1 MNNISDQIS
10 SSISSLIPT
19 NKNIETNTNSS
30 TSTNMNTTYESPII
44 SSIKS
49 IVPSNVYL
57 DGSNEFLNSNSMVAK
72 FAFIIFVLIFFVI
85 ILRSGI
91 SFISWLLTPSPNPF
105 LLKGMIDAKQM
116 MQIPQD
122 PNATGYIPVLRSV
135 NRPEGMAFTWS
146 VWIYIDDMTYKDNEY
161 KHIFH
166 KGNDNIN
173 VNKQPYGMNFPNNG
187 PGLYIAPN
195 KNDLVVV
202 MNTFEE
208 INEQITVKNVP
219 LNKWVNVIIRI
230 NEQHELD
237 VYINGKL
244 ARRHILPSVP
254 KQNYGDVFVAM
265 NGGFSGYI
273 SSLRYYSSSIGV
285 NEIQSIMSDGPDL
298 NKIGSNNI
306 TLNGPNYL
314 SMRWFFD
321 NNSY

>member
-1 MNNISDQIS
+1 METQTPTTDKVS
-10 SSISSLIPT
+10 SILPSMPSISSIESITPSIP
-19 NKNIETNTNSS
+19 S
-30 TSTNMNTTYESPII
+30 
-44 SSIKS
+44 
-49 IVPSNVYL
+49 L

-85 ILRSGI
+85 FLRSGI
-91 SFISWLLTPSPNPF
+91 SFISWLFSPSPNPI
-105 LLKGMIDAKQM
+105 LIDGMSDAKQM
-116 MQIPQD
+116 LQIPQD
-122 PNATGYIPVLRSV
+122 PTLKGSIPILRSMNEV
-135 NRPEGMAFTWS
+135 EGMSFTWS
-146 VWIYIDDMTYKDNEY
+146 VWIYIDDMSYKDNEY

-173 VNKQPYGMNFPNNG
+173 VKTQPYGMNFPNNG

-208 INEQITVKNVP
+208 INDQITIKDVP
-219 LNKWVNVIIRI
+219 LNKWVNVIIRV

-244 ARRHILPSVP
+244 ARRHMLTGVP

-273 SSLRYYSSSIGV
+273 SSLRYFSSSIGV
-285 NEIQSIMSDGPDL
+285 NDIQSIVSSGPNL
-298 NKIGSNNI
+298 KTIGDKLINSQ
-306 TLNGPNYL
+306 PNYL
-314 SMRWFFD
+314 SMRWFFE
-321 NNSY
+321 NNTN

>member
-1 MNNISDQIS
+1 MEKPTDKV
-10 SSISSLIPT
+10 SSIIP
-19 NKNIETNTNSS
+19 EMPS
-30 TSTNMNTTYESPII
+30 M
-44 SSIKS
+44 SSIES
-49 IVPSNVYL
+49 ITPSIPAL

-85 ILRSGI
+85 FLRSGI
-91 SFISWLLTPSPNPF
+91 SFISWLFSPSPNPI
-105 LLKGMIDAKQM
+105 LIDGMTDAKQM
-116 MQIPQD
+116 LQIAQD
-122 PNATGYIPVLRSV
+122 PTLKGSIPILRSM
-135 NRPEGMAFTWS
+135 NETEGMSFTWS
-146 VWIYIDDMTYKDNEY
+146 VWIYIDDMSYKDNEY

-173 VNKQPYGMNFPNNG
+173 VKTQPYGMNFPNNG

-208 INEQITVKNVP
+208 INDQITIKDVP
-219 LNKWVNVIIRI
+219 LNKWVNVIIRV

-244 ARRHILPSVP
+244 ARRHLLNGVP

-273 SSLRYYSSSIGV
+273 SSLRYFASSIGV
-285 NEIQSIMSDGPDL
+285 NDIQSIVSSGPNL
-298 NKIGSNNI
+298 KTIGDKLINSQ
-306 TLNGPNYL
+306 PNYL
-314 SMRWFFD
+314 SMRWFFE
-321 NNSY
+321 NNTN